1 MPPSTPTDPICPAC
15 GGRSEFREFTAREMM
30 FGLREQ
36 FAYRECQRCGSLHI
50 KEVPADLA
58 RFYPANYYSFQ
69 KRLRSDR
76 LAALK
81 WLKRV
86 FANWVVT
93 SPGAGAQ
100 KMAESLAYHRRAFLY
115 WVRLCGL
122 KLDSRIL
129 DLGCGSGILLS
140 HMRAFGFSE
149 LTGADPFAPT
159 AISESGFR
167 IFQSE
172 LAALNEQFDLIMM
185 HHTLE
190 HVADPLQTMIGAR
203 ERLRPGGR
211 ILIRIP
217 LAGSEAHRRYGADW
231 FNLDAPRHLAIPSGI
246 GMEHLAKR
254 AGLTILHRGFDSVA
268 SGFFMSENYRNNRAG
283 NEAPK
288 PARSVKRAFRKLAH
302 ECDRKG
308 QGDAGVFV
316 LGVAK

>member
-1 MPPSTPTDPICPAC
+1 
-15 GGRSEFREFTAREMM
+15 M
-30 FGLREQ
+30 FGLRET
-36 FAYRECQRCGSLHI
+36 FTYRECLHCGSLHL
-50 KEVPADLA
+50 KDVPADLA

-81 WLKRV
+81 WLKRT

-93 SPGAGAQ
+93 SSGASAQ
-100 KMAESLAYHRRAFLY
+100 KMAEALAYHRRAFLY
-115 WVRLCGL
+115 WARLCEL
-122 KLDSRIL
+122 NLDSRIL
-129 DLGCGSGILLS
+129 DLGCGSGILLAQ
-140 HMRAFGFSE
+140 MRAFGFAE
-149 LTGADPFAPT
+149 LAGADPFAP
-159 AISESGFR
+159 AAVREPGFR

-172 LAALNEQFDLIMM
+172 LAAIDEQFDLIMM

-190 HVADPLQTMIGAR
+190 HVADPLATMITAR
-203 ERLRPGGR
+203 DRLRPGGR
-211 ILIRIP
+211 MLIRLP

-231 FNLDAPRHLAIPSGI
+231 FNLDPPRHLAIPSGV
-246 GMEHLAKR
+246 GMEHLARR

-268 SGFFMSENYRNNRAG
+268 SGFFMSENYRNNLAG

-288 PARSVKRAFRKLAH
+288 PARAVKRAFRKLAH

-316 LGVAK
+316 LRVAR